1 MYKLDFDEE
10 LDDDLEKNLLNIE
23 KYEMM
28 MPSVIVTH

>member
-28 MPSVIVTH
+28 PSVIVTH